1 MKFELKD
8 GGVYEITENQINT
21 WTAIYPNVDV
31 NHVLEDRQRY
41 FENNPQQRKTANGLL
56 KYING
61 WLNHENNKQND

>member
-8 GGVYEITENQINT
+8 GGFYEITESQINT
-21 WTAIYPNVDV
+21 WNAIYPNVDV
-31 NHVLEDRQRY
+31 KQSLKDIQCF
-41 FENNPQQRKTANGLL
+41 FETNPQQRKTANGLL